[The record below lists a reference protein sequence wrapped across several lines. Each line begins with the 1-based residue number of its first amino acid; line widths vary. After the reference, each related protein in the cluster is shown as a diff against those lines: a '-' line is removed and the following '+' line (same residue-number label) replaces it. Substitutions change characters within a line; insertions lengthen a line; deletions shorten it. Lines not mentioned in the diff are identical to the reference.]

1 MKKPVKI
8 AILALIF
15 SLLLG
20 CSKKMPEI
28 TPTKATETF
37 IQTTITTTS
46 NMLKQMF
53 ENVDDESTKE
63 IANVMTKVVEES
75 TFTISNEVINDDTAS
90 VDVTI
95 SAYDLGSVYTT
106 FLDGAMGKA
115 MEIVQTG
122 KAINEE
128 EITQLLLDYFGEIV
142 EETKN
147 NGKTFQTTFTINY
160 NLDENGTAWVP
171 DLNDTLN
178 QQISNAIT
186 GNLTATLTE
195 LGY

>member
-1 MKKPVKI
+1 
-8 AILALIF
+8 
-15 SLLLG
+15 
-20 CSKKMPEI
+20 MPEI